1 MNYKT
6 INKGMD
12 CLYKDN
18 LLEVLL
24 KQRGVQD
31 VDKLLHLDKTCVY
44 DGMRFDYMK
53 EGLELFKRH
62 IDNESNILI
71 IVDSDFDGYSSAA
84 TIYNYLK
91 DNNLSNN
98 LQYVINKEKKHG
110 IILDSIKDYD
120 YDLLIVPDA
129 GSSDLEA
136 QNILNKEG
144 KDILILDHHNYD
156 YLPHN
161 DEKTILINCQ
171 DRVYPN
177 NTLSGVGVVYKFIKE
192 YDKMLGISKADDYL
206 DLVALGMVADDMDL
220 RNLETRYLVLE
231 GINKINNKNKIN
243 QFIEEMLNKAKIE
256 NLNILDIGW
265 KIAPLI
271 NAVVRVGT
279 LEEQNDVFNAFIN
292 VKDDREYQPRR
303 KKGEKEKPP
312 KEIHSLQKYMA
323 REIVNIKSR
332 QDRAVKKGVDIINNI
347 IQEQHLND
355 NKIIIVDGTDI
366 LDKTFT
372 GLVANKLTSTYKR
385 PALILKSKDNNTFG
399 GSGRNYNLSPIENLQ
414 SFLLQLKTF
423 NWIQG
428 HDNAFGLNINKDKIE
443 STNNLVNTQLKDV
456 EIEDCHWVDYEIPVG
471 RLKPK
476 HILDI
481 GKWKDVW
488 GNSLQEPQFAITD
501 IYVKSEDI
509 QLVGERKNVIRIT
522 KKVGDKVLT
531 FIKFF
536 ANEELYN
543 QMVMKSS
550 KGLGKSPSKLK
561 LDIIGKFEINE
572 WEGKEYP
579 QISIVDFNVTKG
591 KKIQF

>member
-243 QFIEEMLNKAKIE
+243 KFIEEMLNKAKIE

-372 GLVANKLTSTYKR
+372 GLVANKLTNTYKR